1 MIKITFKTTKK
12 EINYKVENI
21 KDNNNIYVYY
31 LNDKKI
37 KSNDI
42 LKLRNYLKETYNFN
56 ISELLYNISELI
68 N

>member
-1 MIKITFKTTKK
+1 MIKIIFKTTKK

-31 LNDKKI
+31 LNDKKVN
-37 KSNDI
+37 SNDI

-56 ISELLYNISELI
+56 LSELLYNISELI